1 MDRVSAVRSAKLPDP
16 PVFIK
21 TELGSPDCSNPTATH
36 HGTVCNLAISVR
48 GQELLATLRDFCHQE
63 ALPAE
68 RVFEEQHRTMPSRWQ
83 SPPIMEELK
92 ASARAKG
99 LWNLFLPKDYPE
111 GAGLTNLEY
120 AYMAEVMGCF
130 GLASEATNCSAPDT
144 GNMEVLAKYGTVEQ
158 KKRWLQPLLDGT
170 ARSVFMMTEP
180 EVASSDATNIQ
191 LSLVRDGDYYVANG
205 RKWWSSGGMD
215 TRCKIVILM
224 GKSNPNEAKHKQ
236 QSMFVIPMDLPG
248 MKVLRSLNV
257 FGYDDAPHGH
267 AEILFENVRIPSENL
282 ILGEGRGF
290 EIAQGRLGPG
300 RIHHCMRTI
309 GVAERA
315 LQTMVQRSLTRKAF
329 GKVLAAQG
337 TIQLDIAL
345 SRIEI
350 NQARLLVLNAAARID
365 QYGVKGAIQDIAM
378 IKVIVPR
385 MALQVIDRAIQVH
398 GGAGVSQDTFLA
410 RAYAGIR
417 SLRIADG
424 PDVVHERSI
433 ALLEIGSQAK
443 RIAKL

>member
-16 PVFIK
+16 PVYIK
-21 TELGSPDCSNPTATH
+21 TELGSPDCSNPKATH
-36 HGTVCNLAISVR
+36 HGTGCNLAISVR
-48 GQELLATLRDFCHQE
+48 GQELLDTLRDFCHQE

-130 GLASEATNCSAPDT
+130 WLASEATNCSAPDT

-236 QSMFVIPMDLPG
+236 QSMF
-248 MKVLRSLNV
+248 K
-257 FGYDDAPHGH
+257 
-267 AEILFENVRIPSENL
+267 
-282 ILGEGRGF
+282 
-290 EIAQGRLGPG
+290 
-300 RIHHCMRTI
+300 
-309 GVAERA
+309 RA
-315 LQTMVQRSLTRKAF
+315 
-329 GKVLAAQG
+329 
-337 TIQLDIAL
+337 DP
-345 SRIEI
+345 E
-350 NQARLLVLNAAARID
+350 
-365 QYGVKGAIQDIAM
+365 
-378 IKVIVPR
+378 
-385 MALQVIDRAIQVH
+385 
-398 GGAGVSQDTFLA
+398 
-410 RAYAGIR
+410 
-417 SLRIADG
+417 
-424 PDVVHERSI
+424 
-433 ALLEIGSQAK
+433 
-443 RIAKL
+443 